1 MVVWEFP
8 CESRTLLGSKF
19 KTRYYVAGFFVFTQK
34 FFNEIVYLVIIMN
47 WEDVKRR
54 STVLSQ
60 IRQFFETKGVVEVET
75 PSLSLGTVTD
85 PFLDAFT
92 SQYNYLSDSNV
103 SAYTQLYL
111 QTSPEFHMK
120 RLLASGYQCIY
131 QVCKAF
137 RHEDFG
143 HHHNPEFTILEWYR
157 LGFDQHSLIAE
168 VNELLSAVL
177 GTSAFEKITYQD
189 LFLKFVNIDPLSTN
203 FEELYDVI
211 LKHHKGAE
219 WLFESQD
226 CDLLLQ
232 FIFSEII
239 ETSIGISSPCF
250 VYNFPIA
257 QASLAKACTNDN
269 RVAERFECYFKGL
282 ELANGFNELTDAEIQ
297 KSRFIQDNMKRKQLG
312 LPERDIDTNFID
324 ALHAGLPQCSG
335 VALGIDRLIMIAL
348 NKTTIEDVI
357 TFPIEKA

>member
-1 MVVWEFP
+1 
-8 CESRTLLGSKF
+8 
-19 KTRYYVAGFFVFTQK
+19 
-34 FFNEIVYLVIIMN
+34 MN

-54 STVLSQ
+54 STVLTK
-60 IRQFFETKGVVEVET
+60 IRQFFEMKGVVEVET

-103 SAYTQLYL
+103 SASTQLYM

-131 QVCKAF
+131 QICKAF

-143 HHHNPEFTILEWYR
+143 NHHNPEFTILEWYR
-157 LGFDQHSLIAE
+157 LGFDQHSLISE
-168 VNELLSAVL
+168 VNELLSTVL

-189 LFLKFVNIDPLSTN
+189 LFIKTVNLDPLLTD

-211 LKHHKGAE
+211 LKHQKEAE

-239 ETSIGISSPCF
+239 EVNIGKTVPCF
-250 VYNFPIA
+250 VYNFPIE
-257 QASLAKACTNDN
+257 QASLAKVCPSDSRIAQ
-269 RVAERFECYFKGL
+269 RFECYFKGL
-282 ELANGFNELTDAEIQ
+282 ELANGFNELTDVDIQ
-297 KSRFIQDNMKRKQLG
+297 QERFVQDNRKRKQLG
-312 LPERDIDTNFID
+312 LPERDIDKNFID
-324 ALHAGLPQCSG
+324 ALNLGLPQCSG
-335 VALGIDRLIMIAL
+335 VALGVDRLIMIAL
-348 NKTTIEDVI
+348 DKSSIEDVI
-357 TFPIEKA
+357 TFSIEKS